1 MKKETPSS
9 TTKTQSRSSS
19 SSSKTLLSLFQNAP
33 PKKKSTMQKI
43 QNDPIQDPNPNQND
57 DDLFDQEDS
66 EEDIIAVIFCF
77 LNDLQRRNRIRYR
90 NLYTD
95 EMEIENKNENEK
107 PNPSI
112 DETVEEE
119 SNSMELESK
128 SEGKDP
134 AKPPKRKKKTVF
146 GAM

>member
-9 TTKTQSRSSS
+9 TTKTQSRSS

-95 EMEIENKNENEK
+95 EMEMEIENENEK

-134 AKPPKRKKKTVF
+134 AKPPKREKKTVF

>member
-1 MKKETPSS
+1 M
-9 TTKTQSRSSS
+9 
-19 SSSKTLLSLFQNAP
+19 LSLFQNAP
-33 PKKKSTMQKI
+33 PKKKSTIQKI
-43 QNDPIQDPNPNQND
+43 QNDPIQDPNPND

-66 EEDIIAVIFCF
+66 EEDIIAVIFVF
-77 LNDLQRRNRIRYR
+77 LNELQRRNRIRYR

-95 EMEIENKNENEK
+95 EMEIENQK

-119 SNSMELESK
+119 SNSMELETQ

-134 AKPPKRKKKTVF
+134 AKPAKREKKPVF

>member
-1 MKKETPSS
+1 M
-9 TTKTQSRSSS
+9 
-19 SSSKTLLSLFQNAP
+19 LSLFQNAP
-33 PKKKSTMQKI
+33 PKKKSTIQKI
-43 QNDPIQDPNPNQND
+43 QNDPIQDPNPND

-66 EEDIIAVIFCF
+66 EEDIIAVIFVF
-77 LNDLQRRNRIRYR
+77 LNELQRRNRIRYR

-95 EMEIENKNENEK
+95 EMEIENQK

-119 SNSMELESK
+119 SNSMELETQ

-134 AKPPKRKKKTVF
+134 AKPAKREKKTVF

>member
-1 MKKETPSS
+1 
-9 TTKTQSRSSS
+9 
-19 SSSKTLLSLFQNAP
+19 
-33 PKKKSTMQKI
+33 MQKI
-43 QNDPIQDPNPNQND
+43 QNDPIQDPNPNPNQND

-95 EMEIENKNENEK
+95 EMEIENENEK

-134 AKPPKRKKKTVF
+134 AKPPKREKKTVF
-146 GAM
+146 GAMQ